1 MKFILLIPCL
11 LLNTVGLAVNFDSL
25 RQSLST
31 QVGIQR
37 LPSLLGLCNTDYRG
51 ILPNH
56 EGRAYGEELFRLAS
70 QLKDTFALVEACLCI
85 ANSQD
90 RSSKQSDAAGWFAK
104 SQKLA
109 RQKPDL
115 LGKILFWK
123 LRYFSEVGKI
133 DSALWVF
140 KQGDVLTQRHQ
151 LFSIRVLLLG
161 STAKIYSNM
170 GRFKT
175 ADSLAQ
181 LAFRV
186 CKNRRDSAIAYTYLG
201 NVKEDQGQLDEA
213 FRNFLKAYRLEKKE
227 GNPILA
233 AYNLQQCAGILRDQ
247 GHFNEARSYLQEAV
261 HLAKKNGNIT
271 GLAGAYQTLGGVYK
285 QLKAY
290 AKALHYYQLSL
301 ALKKDIGHPQKTLNI
316 IESMSDLYYKT
327 EKYDSCLAL
336 CQQYLPLSQ
345 QIAYLKAETSL
356 ALYGA
361 LAAGKKNEVTQAR
374 YYLAV
379 GEKALLK
386 VKPSEDQPRLFH
398 LAAEAAAII
407 EDYVKAYR
415 YQTLFQYIKDS
426 IYNTEKSQIIAELE
440 AQFEN
445 EKKEQ
450 QILVLAKENEIS
462 RARIATAR
470 TRQLALLGS
479 IVFIALLA
487 LVLWRNARRGK
498 QQNQLLEKMNSTLS
512 HKNDEVQTL
521 LREIHH
527 RVKNNLQ
534 IVSSLLRLQARG
546 LEDKEAQDALR
557 ISQSR
562 VQSIA
567 LLHQRL
573 YQGQGLKDIPIRPY
587 IEELTLSLSDAY
599 RLEERQINI
608 LTEVDDFS
616 LDVDTAM
623 PLGLIMT
630 ELIIN
635 AIKHAFVDGRKGE
648 IRLSLQKDE
657 ADFRLMVADNGLGLK
672 LSEGK
677 PVQTIRSFGLELV
690 SSLAQKLNAR
700 LVFSNGQGT
709 STELIVPLLQKPESS
724 LL

>member
-11 LLNTVGLAVNFDSL
+11 LLNTVALATNFDSL
-25 RQSLST
+25 RQNLST
-31 QVGIQR
+31 QVGRQR
-37 LPSLLGLCNTDYRG
+37 LPTLLRLCNTDYRG
-51 ILPNH
+51 IISNE
-56 EGRAYGEELFRLAS
+56 EGRAYGQELFLLAS
-70 QLKDTFALVEACLCI
+70 PLKDTTAMVEACLCI

-90 RSSKQSDAAGWFAK
+90 GSSPQSDAISWFDK
-104 SQKLA
+104 SQKLT

-115 LGKILFWK
+115 LAKVLFWK
-123 LRYFSEVGKI
+123 VRYYYELGKI

-140 KQGDVLTQRHQ
+140 KQGDLLTKRYQ
-151 LFSIRVLLLG
+151 LYSSRVRLLG
-161 STAKIYSNM
+161 SAAKIYGNA
-170 GRFKT
+170 GQVKT
-175 ADSLAQ
+175 ADSLAK
-181 LAFRV
+181 LAFRF
-186 CKNRRDSAIAYTYLG
+186 CKTRQDSAIAYTFLG
-201 NVKEDQGQLDEA
+201 NVEEDQGHLDKA
-213 FRNFLKAYRLEKKE
+213 FRAFLMAYRLEKKE
-227 GNPILA
+227 GDHILA
-233 AYNLQQCAGILRDQ
+233 TYNLQQCAGILRDQ
-247 GHFNEARSYLQEAV
+247 GRLEQAASYLKEAV
-261 HLAKKNGNIT
+261 RLAKKNGNIT

-285 QLKAY
+285 ELKVY
-290 AKALHYYQLSL
+290 TKALNYYKLSL
-301 ALKKDIGHPQKTLNI
+301 ALKKDAGRPQKVLNTI
-316 IESMSDLYYKT
+316 VAMSELYYQVG
-327 EKYDSCLAL
+327 KYDSCIAL
-336 CQQYLPLSQ
+336 CQQFLPLSQ
-345 QIAYLKAETSL
+345 QIGYIKAEAPL
-356 ALYGA
+356 ALRAA
-361 LAAGKKNEVTQAR
+361 LAAGKSNQRSTSRQ
-374 YYLAV
+374 YLAV
-379 GEKALLK
+379 GEQALLK
-386 VKPSEDQPRLFH
+386 IKSSEELHGLYH
-398 LAAEAAAII
+398 LAADVAAII
-407 EDYVKAYR
+407 QDFPKAYR
-415 YQTLFQYIKDS
+415 YQSLYQRAQDS

-450 QILVLAKENEIS
+450 QILVLAKENELS

-534 IVSSLLRLQARG
+534 IISSLLRLQARG
-546 LEDKEAQDALR
+546 LEDKGAQDALR

-587 IEELTLSLSDAY
+587 IEELTLSLADAY

-672 LSEGK
+672 LSAGK

-690 SSLAQKLNAR
+690 ASLAQKLNAR
-700 LVFSNGQGT
+700 LIFSNGQGT
-709 STELIVPLLQKPESS
+709 STELIVPLLQKRESS